1 MTAIRSCTGGLALGV
16 GSGASGNLTHRA
28 ETVSSKA
35 RRGVWAHPGRAGRR
49 AAAPAAGGVPRTI
62 LARGVA
68 RGPPERRARL
78 PTGSRGVYPPFPSNH
93 RSETRVPKFIVHG
106 GNRIKGTIR
115 PNGNKNAA
123 LPMLAATLLTEED
136 VFLENVPRIRDV
148 LTLMNLLEVLG
159 AETEWTGPNEV
170 RVRASSVG
178 NTQLDAA
185 AAARIRASIL
195 LAGPMLARAG
205 GMQLPPPGG
214 DVIGRRRVDTH
225 FLALKKLGARVVE
238 EAGVWALQADGRL
251 RGGNMFLDEPSVTA
265 TENAVMAA
273 SLADGET
280 VIRNAAAEPHVQDLC
295 HMLVAMGCEIEGI
308 GTGTLR
314 VQGRER
320 LSGCRARITSDH
332 IEVGSFIGLAAVTRG
347 ELTIEDAAVHHLD
360 STLIG
365 FGRLG
370 LKVEVRGD
378 DLYIPGG
385 QEMEVTLDMG
395 GHISKVDDGPWPA
408 FPADLTSIALVTATQ
423 CRGNILIH
431 EKMFESRMFF
441 ADKLVG
447 MGARLVLCDPHRVLV
462 IGPSQL
468 HGAIVE
474 SPDIRAGM
482 GLLIAAL
489 GADGRSE
496 IFNVGQIER
505 GYERIDERLQALG
518 ADIRRADSRADAAE
532 VDDAARQMFIRA
544 AK

>member
-1 MTAIRSCTGGLALGV
+1 
-16 GSGASGNLTHRA
+16 
-28 ETVSSKA
+28 
-35 RRGVWAHPGRAGRR
+35 
-49 AAAPAAGGVPRTI
+49 
-62 LARGVA
+62 
-68 RGPPERRARL
+68 
-78 PTGSRGVYPPFPSNH
+78 
-93 RSETRVPKFIVHG
+93 VPKFIVHG
-106 GNRIKGTIR
+106 GKRLQGTVR

-123 LPMLAATLLTEED
+123 LPMLAATLLTDED
-136 VFLENVPRIRDV
+136 VFLENVPRIKDV

-159 AETEWTGPNEV
+159 AETEWVGDNEV
-170 RVRASSVG
+170 RVRATSVG
-178 NTQLDAA
+178 STQLDAGA
-185 AAARIRASIL
+185 ASRIRASIL

-205 GMQLPPPGG
+205 GMVLPPPGG

-238 EAGVWALQADGRL
+238 DGNVWRLEADGL
-251 RGGNMFLDEPSVTA
+251 KGANMFLDEPSVTA

-273 SLADGET
+273 SMARGET

-295 HMLVAMGCEIEGI
+295 HMLVKMGAEIEGI

-314 VQGRER
+314 VQGKER
-320 LSGCRARITSDH
+320 LRGCRTRITADH
-332 IEVGSFIGLAAVTRG
+332 IEVGSFIGLAAVTRS
-347 ELTIEDAAVHHLD
+347 ELTIEDAAPEHLD

-370 LKVEVRGD
+370 LEVQVRGQ
-378 DLYIPGG
+378 DLYIPGD
-385 QEMEVTLDMG
+385 QEMNVTLDMG

-423 CRGNILIH
+423 CNGTILVH

-462 IGPSQL
+462 IGPSRL

-482 GLLIAAL
+482 ALLIAAL
-489 GADGRSE
+489 GAEGRSE

-505 GYERIDERLQALG
+505 GYERIDERLRALG
-518 ADIRRADSRADAAE
+518 ADIRRADSRGEAE
-532 VDDAARQMFIRA
+532 DTEDAARRRA
-544 AK
+544 SKPAST